1 MGPLGVV
8 EGHPVLND
16 APRLEA
22 VGDFLKVDGL
32 LFQASP
38 EALDEDVVEVT
49 AAPIHRDAHA
59 CLGQRRDPG

>member
-22 VGDFLKVDGL
+22 IGDFLKVDGL

-49 AAPIHRDAHA
+49 VRYARKLVTLDQAAA
-59 CLGQRRDPG
+59 

>member
-38 EALDEDVVEVT
+38 EALDEDVVE
-49 AAPIHRDAHA
+49 AAPLAVQ
-59 CLGQRRDPG
+59 GVS